1 MFTTEEKV
9 NLLKKMQK
17 RWNEDDV
24 SFGGKEWNE
33 LDEYN
38 LRESFI
44 QLQTNDPSKITAQDI
59 LAEER

>member
-17 RWNEDDV
+17 KWNEDET